1 MGVIHDPKLLLLLV
15 FCSAQKSEFTYLYCR
30 MQESWTFEFPYATVN
45 QDSLDELFTE
55 QQRELG
61 IFLSYT
67 YKGAVVEQ
75 VRLLGSIQSKDGLS
89 GTLQVIYALVYFNAC
104 LDINEQQEAK
114 MNLEFSLDLI
124 KKKLLLRTEYV
135 PSRHLDDI

>member
-1 MGVIHDPKLLLLLV
+1 
-15 FCSAQKSEFTYLYCR
+15 
-30 MQESWTFEFPYATVN
+30 MQESWTFEFSYATVN
-45 QDSLDELFTE
+45 QDGLDELFTD

-75 VRLLGSIQSKDGLS
+75 VSLLGSIQSKDGLS
-89 GTLQVIYALVYFNAC
+89 GTFQVTYALVYFNAC
-104 LDINEQQEAK
+104 LDINQQQEAK
-114 MNLEFSLDLI
+114 MTLEFSLDLI
-124 KKKLLLRTEYV
+124 KKTLLLRTEYV

>member
-1 MGVIHDPKLLLLLV
+1 
-15 FCSAQKSEFTYLYCR
+15 
-30 MQESWTFEFPYATVN
+30 MQESWTFEFPHTTVS
-45 QDSLDELFTE
+45 QDRLEELFQA

-75 VRLLGSIQSKDGLS
+75 VRQLGSIQSKDGLN
-89 GTLQVIYALVYFNAC
+89 GTFQVSYALVYFYAC
-104 LDINEQQEAK
+104 LDINQQQEG
-114 MNLEFSLDLI
+114 MMTLEFFLDDI
-124 KKKLLLRTEYV
+124 KKTLLLRTEFV